1 MKENTKTQEISED
14 QKKVPKEETDVS
26 QDREKQQ
33 RSDPN
38 ITELKGFIDPNEE
51 LEPKGT
57 DNKTS

>member
-1 MKENTKTQEISED
+1 MKENTKTQENSGD
-14 QKKVPKEETDVS
+14 LKKVPKEETDVS

-38 ITELKGFIDPNEE
+38 MTELKGFIDPNEK